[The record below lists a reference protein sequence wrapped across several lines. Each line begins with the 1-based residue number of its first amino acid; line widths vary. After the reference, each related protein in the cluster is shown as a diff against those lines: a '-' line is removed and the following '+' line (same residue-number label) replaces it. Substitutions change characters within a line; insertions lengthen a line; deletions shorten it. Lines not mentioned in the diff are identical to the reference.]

1 MAAKMALVSAI
12 PHFMVAVLGVG
23 SKTIWD
29 KKKDRRGKCMRKGK
43 KAEAVLD
50 YIQAARALS
59 VLPKWSTCEV
69 AGIGY
74 RISRKQRIN
83 V

>member
-1 MAAKMALVSAI
+1 MALVSAI
-12 PHFMVAVLGVG
+12 PHFMVAVLRVR
-23 SKTIWD
+23 SKTIWIE
-29 KKKDRRGKCMRKGK
+29 KKDKRGKCIRKGK
-43 KAEAVLD
+43 QAEAVLD

-59 VLPKWSTCEV
+59 YRKWLTCEV
-69 AGIGY
+69 AGIGH

>member
-12 PHFMVAVLGVG
+12 PHFMVAVLRVG

-29 KKKDRRGKCMRKGK
+29 KKKDKREKCIRKGK

-59 VLPKWSTCEV
+59 
-69 AGIGY
+69 Y
-74 RISRKQRIN
+74 RN
-83 V
+83 G